1 MAKQCVI
8 RNAYDFVQYAT
19 AVVTNINIILIDAQ
33 HIKAQ
38 SSLLDQR
45 WNGIRTIPNTLKIH
59 YVKSLSFYNVEVRPF
74 SKSNEKKTLLK
85 TIKKN
90 ILFFNISHSK
100 QAFFYF
106 CLKKFSCFVFT
117 FHGIL

>member
-1 MAKQCVI
+1 MLYVMHMILSSMQL
-8 RNAYDFVQYAT
+8 QLLQ
-19 AVVTNINIILIDAQ
+19 ILILYLSMPQ

-59 YVKSLSFYNVEVRPF
+59 YVKSLSSYNVEVRPF

-90 ILFFNISHSK
+90 ISFFNISHSK

-106 CLKKFSCFVFT
+106 CLKNSLLSFSRFMVF
-117 FHGIL
+117 FEKA